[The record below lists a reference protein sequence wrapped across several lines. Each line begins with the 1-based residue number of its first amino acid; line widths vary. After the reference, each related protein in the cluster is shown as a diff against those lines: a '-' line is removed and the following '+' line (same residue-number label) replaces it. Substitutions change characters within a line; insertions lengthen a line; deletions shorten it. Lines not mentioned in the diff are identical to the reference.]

1 MEGDQPPL
9 KYSSGMGEIQ
19 ERTNEQLNTLALQQD
34 YTGSLDR
41 EQDSL
46 SKFIAIHQKMEEQLN
61 PVQDQPKLAPNAD
74 LQTKNLTGCQSIKSN
89 GFKSQLHFN

>member
-46 SKFIAIHQKMEEQLN
+46 SKFIAIH
-61 PVQDQPKLAPNAD
+61 
-74 LQTKNLTGCQSIKSN
+74 
-89 GFKSQLHFN
+89 